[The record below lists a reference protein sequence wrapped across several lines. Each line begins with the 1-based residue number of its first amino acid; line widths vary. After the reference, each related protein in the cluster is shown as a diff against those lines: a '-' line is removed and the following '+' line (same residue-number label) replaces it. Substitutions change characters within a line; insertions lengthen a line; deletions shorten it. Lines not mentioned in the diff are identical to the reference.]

1 MDQRWRRAENREP
14 IGTAAFRNLSCAGV
28 FRPVVSSMNSP
39 MKEAA
44 FWACVIG
51 GNVGCIRHQIADGED
66 GFPEN
71 DVVQTA
77 ERASSKCD

>member
-1 MDQRWRRAENREP
+1 
-14 IGTAAFRNLSCAGV
+14 
-28 FRPVVSSMNSP
+28 MNSP

-66 GFPEN
+66 GFLEN
-71 DVVQTA
+71 DVLQTA
-77 ERASSKCD
+77 ERASSKC